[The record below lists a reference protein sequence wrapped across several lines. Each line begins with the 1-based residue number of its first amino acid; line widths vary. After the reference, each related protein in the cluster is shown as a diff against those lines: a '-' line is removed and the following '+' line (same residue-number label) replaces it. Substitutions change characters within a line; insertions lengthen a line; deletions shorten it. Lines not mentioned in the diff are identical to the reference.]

1 LIVFLWQV
9 LPHEK
14 SIRIKG
20 YLRAVQPCQE
30 QLGCSFLR
38 TLTAVIIIIP
48 DKENGISA
56 GTLFHQ
62 AARLKPLQARIIS

>member
-9 LPHEK
+9 LSAEK

-20 YLRAVQPCQE
+20 YLRAVQPQE